1 MWYGWL
7 SAYKVWTSHNITIY
21 QSTTPLGYFFNR
33 NKHAAV
39 VSRHVSRYDVLF
51 DCPAVQDD
59 VASKS
64 WISSSDINRMCPWI
78 SFASYWIQVVVGAGF
93 DYWHPKFRSFGTR
106 LFDELSQHVLL
117 RSCEEPWVGWST
129 WNRRRHEG
137 KQGEGK
143 GQWPMAMIF
152 WVDGTIHVVTT
163 SCMTMKKLVPIL
175 LAHSWLIIN

>member
-51 DCPAVQDD
+51 DFPAVQDD

-78 SFASYWIQVVVGAGF
+78 SFASYWIVVNSSRSSLVQALIIGIQSPGALGHGFLMSWVSMCYCDPVKSHELVEVRGTDVGMRE
-93 DYWHPKFRSFGTR
+93 KKVR
-106 LFDELSQHVLL
+106 
-117 RSCEEPWVGWST
+117 
-129 WNRRRHEG
+129 G
-137 KQGEGK
+137 KAN
-143 GQWPMAMIF
+143 GQWPWSFELMGPFMWWQHLA
-152 WVDGTIHVVTT
+152 WPWRSLCL
-163 SCMTMKKLVPIL
+163 SC
-175 LAHSWLIIN
+175 